1 MYNILN
7 EIIDYS
13 LTDDRSIENY
23 RQNEVLIIEKT
34 PLNII
39 IAISDRLEQNI
50 SEDLKKKFSV
60 PIKQKLYTSMEIKQ
74 TYQDF
79 IQKKQ
84 IYILV
89 KRLMSSSDFA
99 QNEMDQFFHLL
110 IKLAITKNSSDIHI
124 ETVQNGL
131 IIRLRIDGKL
141 LQTMKFGFGF
151 YPVISA
157 VIKVISGLDISRKRL
172 PQNGRF
178 SKKIDTK
185 SYDFRVSIMPI
196 NDGESIVIR
205 ILQPSKSSNKIEE
218 LGISKRSLDILNST
232 LNQNQG
238 LILVTGP
245 TGSGKTTTL
254 YSLLNQLNLQEK
266 KIITLED
273 PVEYKIDYL
282 MQIAIDETIS
292 FGYAKALKDVLRQ
305 DPDVIMIGEIRD
317 APTLQIVLQAAL
329 TGHLV
334 LATLHTNDALSTID
348 RLLDLEAL
356 PYLISATLKTV
367 LAQRLVRSIC
377 KHCNNKGG
385 CIQCNFT
392 GYSGRMVISEL
403 LQIDENITEFIKK
416 DFNKQEIKEYLKTI
430 HFQSLY
436 QDGLGKV
443 ADGLTTIEEIQSV
456 CKQEL

>member
-1 MYNILN
+1 MMHKILH

-13 LTDDRSIENY
+13 LTDDKNVEEY
-23 RQNEVLIIEKT
+23 CKNEVLILERT

-39 IAISDRLEQNI
+39 VATSNSLIVEISQI
-50 SEDLKKKFSV
+50 LKQKFSL
-60 PIKQKLYTSMEIKQ
+60 PIKQKKFSSVEIRSI
-74 TYQDF
+74 YQDF

-84 IYILV
+84 IYSLV
-89 KRLMSSSDFA
+89 KKLMNSSDFA
-99 QNEMDQFFHLL
+99 QNEMDQFFYLL
-110 IKLAITKNSSDIHI
+110 IELAIKNNSSDIHI
-124 ETVQNGL
+124 ETVRDGL
-131 IIRLRIDGKL
+131 IIRFRVDGKL
-141 LQTMKFGFGF
+141 LQVMKFGFGF

-157 VIKVISGLDISRKRL
+157 VIKVISGLDISRKRF

-185 SYDFRVSIMPI
+185 IYDFRVSIMPI

-205 ILQPSKSSNKIEE
+205 ILQLSKQSNKLED
-218 LGISKRSLDILNST
+218 LGISKRSLDILKST
-232 LNQNQG
+232 LSQNQG

-245 TGSGKTTTL
+245 TGSGKTTTM
-254 YSLLNQLNLQEK
+254 YSLLNQLNLQQK

-282 MQIAIDETIS
+282 MQIAIDESIA
-292 FGYAKALKDVLRQ
+292 FGYAQALKDVLRQ

-356 PYLISATLKTV
+356 PYLISSTLKIV

-377 KHCNNKGG
+377 KHCNVQG
-385 CIQCNFT
+385 CIHCNYT
-392 GYSGRMVISEL
+392 GYRGRVIISEL
-403 LQIDENITEFIKK
+403 LQIDENIIEFIKK
-416 DFNKQEIKEYLKTI
+416 DFNKQQIKEYLKTTN
-430 HFQSLY
+430 FQSLY
-436 QDGLGKV
+436 QNGLEKV
-443 ADGLTTIEEIQSV
+443 TNEITTLDEINSV
-456 CKQEL
+456 CKKEL